1 MGRLG
6 TPISCAFA
14 TVGLTL
20 RQDWLK
26 TKELL
31 LLSLSK
37 KRIAEQRLVC
47 RRCSVS
53 RRTTSDRPNQQGW
66 TTDRLESSQ
75 PISDSPRGFHGYA
88 SCPGQIAP
96 ETSGMGQDYNAV
108 LQSPCCTAL
117 IEVLQI
123 MRVAHHRTST
133 IASTVL
139 PPSPSPPRTPLCTVE
154 GSSKRMTGCKLRHCT
169 SKERPCELRSV
180 PHLAER

>member
-88 SCPGQIAP
+88 SCPEQIAP

-108 LQSPCCTAL
+108 LQSPCGISLLGGQDVSCQVTPHVNCMHRSNIPCNCQMLAS
-117 IEVLQI
+117 VLCICIQDDSYN
-123 MRVAHHRTST
+123 ST
-133 IASTVL
+133 PAQ
-139 PPSPSPPRTPLCTVE
+139 
-154 GSSKRMTGCKLRHCT
+154 
-169 SKERPCELRSV
+169 
-180 PHLAER
+180 